1 MHEARFILWMIS
13 VGTLGLGVGA
23 AFGQNFP
30 NKPIRVFTGSAGG
43 SNDLIARLIAQGI
56 SGQLGQPVIVENKS
70 SLVSADTVANASP
83 DGHSLLLSG
92 STVWLL
98 PFLQKTPYDPVKDF
112 SSVTLLSTQPN
123 ILVVHP
129 SLPVKSV
136 RELIALAKAKPGELN
151 YASASI
157 ASSSHLAAELFKAM
171 AEIDIVHI
179 PYKGSGA
186 ATIGLI
192 GGHVQLT
199 FAAPGSVASQ
209 VKSGK
214 LRAVAVT
221 SAKPSALLPGTP
233 TVAATVPGYESVAM
247 TGIFAP
253 AGTPAAIINRLNQ
266 EVVRL
271 FNQGDVKAKFLD
283 AGLDPVGSSPEQLT
297 AAMKSDMA
305 RMGKVIKDA
314 GIRAE

>member
-1 MHEARFILWMIS
+1 MR
-13 VGTLGLGVGA
+13 
-23 AFGQNFP
+23 
-30 NKPIRVFTGSAGG
+30 
-43 SNDLIARLIAQGI
+43 D
-56 SGQLGQPVIVENKS
+56 
-70 SLVSADTVANASP
+70 
-83 DGHSLLLSG
+83 
-92 STVWLL
+92 
-98 PFLQKTPYDPVKDF
+98 KTPYDPVRDF
-112 SSVTLLSTQPN
+112 APVSLTNRSPN
-123 ILVVHP
+123 VLVVHP

-136 RELIALAKAKPGELN
+136 KELIALAKAKPGELN

-171 AEIDIVHI
+171 TKTNIVHI

-186 ATIGLI
+186 ATIALI

-199 FAAPGSVASQ
+199 FAAPGSVAST

-221 SAKPSALLPGTP
+221 SAQPSALLPGIP
-233 TVAATVPGYESVAM
+233 TMAATVPGYESVAM

-253 AGTPAAIINRLNQ
+253 AATPAAVINRLNQ

-271 FNQGDVKAKFLD
+271 FSQGDVKAKFFD
-283 AGLDPVGSSPEQLT
+283 GGLEAVGSSPEQLA